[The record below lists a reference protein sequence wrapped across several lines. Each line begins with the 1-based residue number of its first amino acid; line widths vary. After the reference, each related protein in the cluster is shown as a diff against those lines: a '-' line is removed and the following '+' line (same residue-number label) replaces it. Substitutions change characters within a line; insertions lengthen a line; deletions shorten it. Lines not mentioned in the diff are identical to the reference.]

1 MKQFYL
7 RSLLS
12 TALTLLIFNAFA
24 QHNERV
30 QSTVSTPEIHER
42 INGDQ
47 LIKTMILAKREFNK
61 KFGSEMVSLAELSA
75 PQYILNWNKPTI
87 ITFDGLDYLVQN
99 NCVLAIKGLNLPD
112 NVLNQVTE
120 KLSFLDQVQF
130 DYNKKINTVYANG
143 ARNIQNVRNLDKSYL
158 LTLRIFSTT
167 VNDIAYLTKKH
178 DTAFLA
184 ANLIKMPTP
193 NLNAIRSPEMAQ
205 SMVKLAK

>member
-1 MKQFYL
+1 MKQFSL

-24 QHNERV
+24 QQNETL

-42 INGDQ
+42 INGNQ
-47 LIKTMILAKREFNK
+47 LIKAMISAKQEFNK
-61 KFGSEMVSLAELSA
+61 KFSSETVSLSELSA
-75 PQYILNWNKPTI
+75 PQYILNRNKLTV

-120 KLSFLDQVQF
+120 KLCFLDQVQF

-143 ARNIQNVRNLDKSYL
+143 ARNIQNVRNLDKWYL

-167 VNDIAYLTKKH
+167 VNDIAALTKKH
-178 DTAFLA
+178 DTAVLA

-193 NLNAIRSPEMAQ
+193 NLNAIRSLEMAQ

>member
-1 MKQFYL
+1 MKQFSL

-24 QHNERV
+24 QHNETV

-42 INGDQ
+42 INGNQ
-47 LIKTMILAKREFNK
+47 LIKTMISAKREFNK
-61 KFGSEMVSLAELSA
+61 KFGSETVSLAELSA
-75 PQYILNWNKPTI
+75 PQYILNRNKPTI

-120 KLSFLDQVQF
+120 KLCFLDQVQF

-143 ARNIQNVRNLDKSYL
+143 ARNIQNVRNLDKWYL

-167 VNDIAYLTKKH
+167 VNDIAALTKKH
-178 DTAFLA
+178 DTAVLA

-193 NLNAIRSPEMAQ
+193 NLNAIRSLEMAQ